1 MAAPLIRSRTPCLFS
16 KSGVVVQA
24 FMNGTDIEGGGV
36 EWRNLSLAI
45 DQGLATEARL
55 DEAVRRSFKPHFDV
69 GLLRVMISTIRTLR
83 VTEIYLYVVRCRYRY
98 L

>member
-69 GLLRVMISTIRTLR
+69 GLPPRHDFHD
-83 VTEIYLYVVRCRYRY
+83 
-98 L
+98 